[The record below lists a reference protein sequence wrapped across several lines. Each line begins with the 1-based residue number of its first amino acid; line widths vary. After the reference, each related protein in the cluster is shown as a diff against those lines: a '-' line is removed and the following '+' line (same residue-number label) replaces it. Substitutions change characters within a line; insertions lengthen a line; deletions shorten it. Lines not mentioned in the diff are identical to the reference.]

1 MLPIHSNQV
10 SCSVVYKRCF
20 WVKKVTMYYDYI
32 EKEYEIRYPSFYV
45 FCMPTMKKVYVNNV
59 DLLTPPPAFLI

>member
-1 MLPIHSNQV
+1 
-10 SCSVVYKRCF
+10 
-20 WVKKVTMYYDYI
+20 MYYDYI